1 MHVRWLFAYAWCCLC
16 CRLNFVAAVVTAAG
30 LGITFYSTGFETGG
44 IQSRSAGSE
53 SSLLVVVMRMPVCG
67 RRITHDDSF
76 ALWCRLGC
84 LFFILLYLSMMA
96 LGSLPVWRQE
106 GLLFHR

>member
-1 MHVRWLFAYAWCCLC
+1 M
-16 CRLNFVAAVVTAAG
+16 AAVVTAAG

-44 IQSRSAGSE
+44 IQSRSTSFERSLLAAGSNE
-53 SSLLVVVMRMPVCG
+53 AHTSTVCG
-67 RRITHDDSF
+67 GRITHDDSF
-76 ALWCRLGC
+76 PSWCRLGC